1 MDVGETGYNTDT
13 ILIDV
18 IIAASGSMSGLMLI
32 RPGLQVSG
40 KVVEQTCASGRFLK
54 KKSTTNPIQCW
65 QHIAKPQFTII
76 GGEPGMCIHFET
88 QTASNTSSTSNA

>member
-1 MDVGETGYNTDT
+1 MGPMDVGETGYNTDT

-65 QHIAKPQFTII
+65 QHIAKPTVYYNRRRAWHVHPFRN
-76 GGEPGMCIHFET
+76 PDCK
-88 QTASNTSSTSNA
+88 